1 MKPTIPS
8 EEEYITSRIA
18 EARKMALEY
27 ASKRTKGSPLPER
40 FIDHEKINEYK
51 SEIDRSHKII
61 KLYERKINDIMSKH
75 ESKDIPWAYKNTN
88 NLLPIFKSKIELKTP
103 PTELSE
109 YDKKYIDYLNKK
121 INIEKEYIKIY
132 DNLIN
137 TKGLY
142 GYNCITSASCN
153 YKDIGYLKG
162 LSEPVVSNIEL
173 RKNPT
178 KYGFKEVDNA
188 EPGDI
193 QNTPYHAVTIHD
205 KHLVSYAPGESN
217 RINYIHS
224 NTNPLDKE
232 NELKK
237 NFRFIGTPQDSLA
250 WKKEYVEKYI
260 NKK

>member
-1 MKPTIPS
+1 MTPTIPS

-18 EARKMALEY
+18 EARKMAVEY

-40 FIDHEKINEYK
+40 LIDHDIINLYKSFIDDADKN
-51 SEIDRSHKII
+51 I
-61 KLYERKINDIMSKH
+61 KLYEREINNIISKY
-75 ESKDIPWAYKNTN
+75 EGKDIPWADKNIN
-88 NLLPIFKSKIELKTP
+88 NLLPIFKSKIELKTRP
-103 PTELSE
+103 RELSKK
-109 YDKKYIDYLNKK
+109 DKDRIDYLNEK
-121 INIEKEYIKIY
+121 IHLEKIDKEIY
-132 DNLIN
+132 SNFVN

-142 GYNCITSASCN
+142 RNNCITSASCN

-162 LSEPVVSNIEL
+162 LSEPVVSNMEL

-193 QNTPYHAVTIHD
+193 QNTPYHAVTIHN
-205 KHLVSYAPGESN
+205 KHLVSYAPGRSDE
-217 RINYIHS
+217 IKYIHS
-224 NTNPLDKE
+224 NFNPLDYDK
-232 NELKK
+232 ELKK

-250 WKKEYVEKYI
+250 WKKEYVDKYI